1 MRFLGKIIRIALWSV
16 STLAAVAVIF
26 TIGLA
31 VRLSSGPVELS
42 VPQSLIDR
50 AVAEAAPG
58 WRVAASGA
66 VIDFSSE
73 DGLNGLKLKDVLLS
87 DPAGTEAISVP
98 ALALRFKLQ
107 PSLKPTEIL
116 TVREVALSGAS
127 LDVIRDEQGA
137 FRLALGDLVNFDDTT
152 DGGDPLA
159 SLSELGDFGDLPS
172 LRIEE
177 AHVRYSDLA
186 RGSTWKTE
194 KARLTLTPSDTGL
207 AASLAVV
214 IDGGI
219 GGAQLD
225 AFHTIES
232 GEVSATLQM
241 HEVRPSRVARLDP
254 VLAPLARVDAP
265 LSGRVELLATNGGK
279 FRRVS
284 GRIVASPGQLTLS
297 GDPIQ
302 LHAFAADLACD
313 MEAEGCHLNDLA
325 IQATNINFKARGA
338 LNIEGQETA
347 VVALHIDEAAVS
359 DGAMTL
365 GMNHSTLAARIN
377 TRTGAALIEQAGLNN
392 VAVSGLPDG
401 MAVSLASAFG
411 SGSYDP
417 ETGFLALPSFTAD
430 GVSLIDAKGQQQNAS
445 QIAAAVT
452 YDTGSQA
459 LTLSDLQASGLVLTE
474 EGTQVS
480 LSGARTTGIVDLA
493 SNTIN
498 LSSVD
503 ASGLS
508 VNTDEAEVTL
518 SHLRAGVAY
527 DIARESL
534 SLSGLEAIDL
544 GVSTTKAGIAV
555 DHIAG
560 AATIDLPTQRIFL
573 APTTLTE
580 TRIAQPTAPQSRVAS
595 MGINGTV
602 DLLQKVFSDGQA
614 WVRDANVAIP
624 DLYINPVHIGEAQAH
639 FAAVETDGTA
649 SIDVQEL
656 SATING
662 LAALA
667 NGQLTLRADQT
678 IAGSVNANLG
688 PVPLSEVA
696 HHWPLGVAPGGLR
709 WVAEN
714 VSSGISDSVTVSAQF
729 DEAFP
734 DRDTLDLQFGFRD
747 AVASF
752 MPQMPPIQHGQGSG
766 HVTLDR
772 VHIGLVSGTVYSPH
786 AGPLALGNSSF
797 SISDFAPEFPIGDIQ
812 VQAGGDIKA
821 VLHLLDTQPLG
832 VISPTGFS
840 IASAKGEAD
849 VRVNLSLPLADD
861 VDIDDVRFDA
871 RAKVHK
877 YSLIEPDTGLPVEG
891 DLLRVK
897 ATPEGM
903 TLDSDARIGGLAA
916 RLNYVLGF
924 NKPDP
929 GYPDSTLT
937 VESFLSLNDFARHGL
952 DLDGY
957 LDGLTAMKARIDL
970 FDGGAARIIADADLT
985 NVALKVDRVGW
996 RKDPGH
1002 PATIRVSGFRNPNGV
1017 GRVEALELRG
1027 EGLSAD
1033 GSIGFDA
1040 NGKLTRANFSR
1051 IVLGSAVDTSVVYGR
1066 KTNGD
1071 VGILVK
1077 GAQLDLR
1084 TAFADAIE
1092 GRNEPKLP
1100 TVHGGPETD
1109 IRVEVGRVFLRDELG
1124 VFDFKGGIR
1133 LRGDN
1138 LHAANVTGRLNGSAP
1153 AKLLA
1158 ESRPEGMALRLTSP
1172 DAGAFIRA
1180 TDIFRGAYDG
1190 SLQLDAVTRDTVTP
1204 TQIGGRILVNDMV
1217 VHDAPTLGRILSGG
1231 AIGSLMSELKN
1242 GGIKFKKIELPF
1254 QGIGSRWNIAD
1265 GVAFGPQIGLT
1276 LDGGYDV
1283 ARGQLALNG
1292 SISPAYAINGAL
1304 GNVPLLGKLL
1314 TGGEGEGLFG
1324 VTFSVDGHTNE
1335 PVVRVNPLSA
1345 LTPGFLRK
1353 IVAEAS
1359 KGGGSSSPEI
1369 NPTGSKK

>member
-1 MRFLGKIIRIALWSV
+1 MRFLGKIIRIVLWSV

-26 TIGLA
+26 MIGLA
-31 VRLSSGPVELS
+31 VRLTSGPVELS

-58 WRVAASGA
+58 WHVAASGA
-66 VIDFSSE
+66 VIDFSSK
-73 DGLNGLKLKDVLLS
+73 DGLNGLKLQDVVLS
-87 DPAGTEAISVP
+87 DTAGTEAINVP

-116 TVREVALSGAS
+116 TIREVALSGAS

-137 FRLALGDLVNFDDTT
+137 FRLALGDLVNLDDTA
-152 DGGDPLA
+152 GEGDFLA
-159 SLSELGDFGDLPS
+159 SLSELGDLGDLPS

-177 AHVRYSDLA
+177 AQVRYTDLA
-186 RGSTWKTE
+186 RGSTWQTE
-194 KARLTLTPSDTGL
+194 KARLMLTPSDKGL

-219 GGAQLD
+219 GGAQLE
-225 AFHTIES
+225 AYHRLET
-232 GEVSATLQM
+232 GEVSATLQL

-265 LSGRVELLATNGGK
+265 LSGRVALVADDGGT

-284 GRIVASPGQLTLS
+284 GQIVASPGHLTLS

-302 LHAFAADLACD
+302 LNAFAADLVCD
-313 MEAEGCHLNDLA
+313 LQAEGCHLNDLT
-325 IQATNINFKARGA
+325 IRATDFNFKARGA
-338 LNIEGQETA
+338 LNIEGRETA
-347 VVALHIDEAAVS
+347 VVALHIDEAAAS
-359 DGAMTL
+359 DGTTTL

-377 TRTGAALIEQAGLNN
+377 TRTGAAVIERAGLNN
-392 VAVSGLPDG
+392 MAVSGLPNG
-401 MAVSLASAFG
+401 LAVSLASASG

-417 ETGFLALPSFTAD
+417 EAGFLALPSFAAD
-430 GVSLIDAKGQQQNAS
+430 GVSLIDAKGQQQSAS

-452 YDTGSQA
+452 YDMNSQA
-459 LTLSDLQASGLVLTE
+459 ITLSDLQASGVTLTE
-474 EGTQVS
+474 EGTQLS
-480 LSGARTTGIVDLA
+480 LSGAHTTGVVDLA

-498 LSSVD
+498 LASVD

-508 VNTDEAEVTL
+508 VNTEEAEVSL
-518 SHLRAGVAY
+518 ASLRAGVTF

-534 SLSGLEAIDL
+534 SLSGLEATGL
-544 GVSTTKAGIAV
+544 GVSTTKAGV
-555 DHIAG
+555 SVGHIAG
-560 AATIDLPTQRIFL
+560 AATIDLPSQRVFL

-580 TRIAQPTAPQSRVAS
+580 TLIAQPTAPQSRVGS
-595 MGINGTV
+595 MGISGTI
-602 DLLQKVFSDGQA
+602 DLMQSVFSDGQA
-614 WVRDANVAIP
+614 WVRDASVAIP
-624 DLYINPVHIGEAQAH
+624 DLYINPVHIGEAQAR
-639 FAAVETDGTA
+639 FAALETNGTA

-662 LAALA
+662 LPALA
-667 NGQLTLRADQT
+667 NGEIMLREDQT
-678 IAGSVNANLG
+678 IAGSVNASLG
-688 PVPLSEVA
+688 PVQLSEVA
-696 HHWPLGVAPGGLR
+696 RHWPLGVAPGGLR

-714 VSSGISDSVTVSAQF
+714 VSSGISDSITVSAQF

-734 DRDTLDLQFGFRD
+734 DKDTLDLKFGFRD

-766 HVTLDR
+766 HVTLHR
-772 VHIGLVSGTVYSPH
+772 VDVGLVSGTVYTPH
-786 AGPLALGNSSF
+786 TGALALNNSSF
-797 SISDFAPEFPIGDIQ
+797 SISDFAPDIPIGDIQ

-821 VLHLLDTQPLG
+821 VLHLLDTEPLG
-832 VISPTGFS
+832 VISPTGFN
-840 IASAKGEAD
+840 IATTKGDAD
-849 VRVNLSLPLADD
+849 VRASLSLPLADD

-877 YSLIEPDTGLPVEG
+877 YSLTEPDTGLLVEG
-891 DLLRVK
+891 DLLRVI

-916 RLNYVLGF
+916 RLNYALGF

-929 GYPDSTLT
+929 GYPNSTLT
-937 VESFLSLNDFARHGL
+937 VESFLSLSDFARHGL
-952 DLDGY
+952 ELDGY
-957 LDGLTAMKARIDL
+957 LDGLTGMKARIDL
-970 FDGGAARIIADADLT
+970 FDGGAARINADADLT

-996 RKDPGH
+996 RKEPGV
-1002 PATIRVSGFRNPNGV
+1002 PATIRVSGFRNPSGV

-1033 GSIGFDA
+1033 GSVGFDA

-1051 IVLGSAVDTSVVYGR
+1051 IVLGSAVDASVVYGR

-1071 VGILVK
+1071 VGILLK

-1084 TAFADAIE
+1084 SAFADAIE
-1092 GRNEPKLP
+1092 GRSEPSAAP
-1100 TVHGGPETD
+1100 AQGGPETD

-1124 VFDFKGGIR
+1124 VFDLKGGIR
-1133 LRGDN
+1133 LRGEK
-1138 LHAANVTGRLNGSAP
+1138 LRAANVTGRLNGSAP

-1190 SLQLDAVTRDTVTP
+1190 ALQIDAVTRNTVTP

-1254 QGIGSRWNIAD
+1254 QGVGSRWNIAD

-1283 ARGQLALNG
+1283 AQGQLALNG
-1292 SISPAYAINGAL
+1292 SVSPAYAINGAL

-1345 LTPGFLRK
+1345 LAPGFLRK
-1353 IVAEAS
+1353 IVAEAGKAGDNRRAPS
-1359 KGGGSSSPEI
+1359 GAEK
-1369 NPTGSKK
+1369 